1 MEIPNYS
8 LQLIWRHRHFFIFI
22 FLLVFLLNVGAQQ
35 ANTPPLDKRERIK
48 LLNESLD
55 KILIQ
60 LHSKQGP
67 GMAVW
72 VEFEGEV
79 IYSNWAGLAQRDKR
93 IPIDGNTSFE
103 LASASKPLTAALAFQ
118 LAENGL
124 LNLDDSVTQW
134 LPDLPPAWKSISVRH
149 LLTQTAGVPDYM
161 SQINAAKLLALDGL
175 TNEKLMQRW
184 NANTRLNFEPGSNVE
199 YSNSNYVL
207 LAEVISKACS
217 ASFGQCL
224 RQRMFEPLGMANSR
238 VESEAALDTESLA
251 LNYATTKHTKGIQLR
266 TEGPTG
272 IYSSV
277 KDVAVWLRAYQDGK
291 IVTTNGKALMTV
303 PASLKPIFEN
313 GERYGM
319 GWVLPSVDSPAGSFA
334 HAGQKDGYR
343 TLIRANP
350 SRRISYIILSNGGDF
365 VQPASNEIQYWIQE
379 LLEQSP

>member
-1 MEIPNYS
+1 
-8 LQLIWRHRHFFIFI
+8 
-22 FLLVFLLNVGAQQ
+22 
-35 ANTPPLDKRERIK
+35 
-48 LLNESLD
+48 
-55 KILIQ
+55 
-60 LHSKQGP
+60 
-67 GMAVW
+67 
-72 VEFEGEV
+72 
-79 IYSNWAGLAQRDKR
+79 
-93 IPIDGNTSFE
+93 
-103 LASASKPLTAALAFQ
+103 
-118 LAENGL
+118 
-124 LNLDDSVTQW
+124 
-134 LPDLPPAWKSISVRH
+134 
-149 LLTQTAGVPDYM
+149 
-161 SQINAAKLLALDGL
+161 
-175 TNEKLMQRW
+175 
-184 NANTRLNFEPGSNVE
+184 
-199 YSNSNYVL
+199 
-207 LAEVISKACS
+207 
-217 ASFGQCL
+217 
-224 RQRMFEPLGMANSR
+224 MFEPLGMANSR

-319 GWVLPSVDSPAGSFA
+319 GWVLPSVDSPVGSFA

-350 SRRISYIILSNGGDF
+350 ARRISYIILSNGGDF

>member
-1 MEIPNYS
+1 MKS
-8 LQLIWRHRHFFIFI
+8 LIFFFHRSWVTYLFFTIVL
-22 FLLVFLLNVGAQQ
+22 LLVFSFNATPQQ
-35 ANTPPLDKRERIK
+35 ANIPLGKHERIK

-72 VEFEGEV
+72 VELDGEV
-79 IYSNWAGLAQRDKR
+79 VYNNWAGLAQRDKR
-93 IPIDGNTSFE
+93 VSINGDTSFE
-103 LASASKPLTAALAFQ
+103 LASASKPFTAALAFQ
-118 LAENGL
+118 LTEDGL

-134 LPDLPPAWKSISVRH
+134 LPELPHAWKSISVRN

-175 TNEKLMQRW
+175 TNEKLIQRW
-184 NANTRLNFEPGSNVE
+184 NTNTRLNFEPGTHVE

-207 LAEVISKACS
+207 LAEVIAKACS
-217 ASFGQCL
+217 TSFGQCL
-224 RQRMFEPLGMANSR
+224 RRRIFEPLGMANSR
-238 VESEAALDTESLA
+238 VESEEAQDTESLA

-277 KDVAVWLRAYQDGK
+277 KDVAVWLRAYQEGK
-291 IVTTNGKALMTV
+291 IVTPYGKTLMTV
-303 PASLKPIFEN
+303 PASLNPIFEN

-319 GWVLPSVDSPAGSFA
+319 GWVLPSVDSPVGSFE

-350 SRRISYIILSNGGDF
+350 SHRISYIILSNGGDF

-379 LLEQSP
+379 LFEQNP